1 MDAEEKTKYDP
12 NIVSS
17 TVYIICLSLQVATI
31 AVNYKVR
38 GFIFVLKDSLK
49 IYFFQGHPFMESLRS
64 NRMLM
69 YAIGASAT
77 LVLLLSTGLAPE
89 LTEFFEII
97 QFPTAVSHSV
107 CQSPHPFTI

>member
-31 AVNYKVR
+31 AVNYKV
-38 GFIFVLKDSLK
+38 GSK
-49 IYFFQGHPFMESLRS
+49 IYGGEYFTNLYFKQGHPFMESLRS

-77 LVLLLSTGLAPE
+77 LVILLSTGLAPE

-97 QFPTAVSHSV
+97 HFPTEVCVSEFV
-107 CQSPHPFTI
+107 VVRCI